1 MSQSMNPMRMPRITK
16 VSVNIGV
23 GEGGQRLQL
32 AEKALEMVTGMV
44 PVRTLAT
51 STNRDL
57 GTRKGAPIGCKVTI
71 RDSDTINAF
80 LKDAFWVRQH
90 TLPSYNFDASGNLSF
105 GITDYTDFP
114 GQKYDPDIGIFGMD
128 VNVVLERPGHR
139 VSRRRK
145 QSRRVSASHR
155 VGPEESRAWFSKSYK
170 LKIIGYGEEA
180 EDEDEEIDVPVDEL
194 PDNIKQA
201 VESAV
206 PGGKIT
212 EAELEMEDGKQI
224 YEVTVEKDGKEFEVE
239 VSKDGEVLEVELEE
253 EEE

>member
-1 MSQSMNPMRMPRITK
+1 MNQSMNPMRAPRITK

-23 GEGGQRLQL
+23 GEGGQMLQL
-32 AEKALEMVTGMV
+32 AEKALEMVTGMT

-71 RDSDTINAF
+71 RDNETINAF

-128 VNVVLERPGHR
+128 VNVVLERPGHM

-155 VGPEESRAWFSKSYK
+155 VGPDESRAWFSKSYN
-170 LKIIGYGEEA
+170 LKIVGYGEEA
-180 EDEDEEIDVPVDEL
+180 EDDEIDVPVDEL
-194 PDNIKQA
+194 PDHIKEA

-212 EAELEMEDGKQI
+212 EAELEMEDGQQI

-239 VSKDGEVLEVELEE
+239 VSKDGEVLEIELEE